1 MDNHITLLLPKFQG
15 PSWRGGRK
23 GTKACKI
30 QRLGR
35 MGAKH
40 SFLYI
45 IRCSEVHLR
54 FPGDLLATRL
64 SGHFFLLPVL
74 THLKSK
80 FYLQG
85 WNFFFYWAIMIQFF
99 KMLNL
104 CDRGPYIY
112 GLTGYQLLPARSCW
126 VWRHSIAIQVL
137 FKEAKKVGGRSE
149 SAFNSKLLVM

>member
-1 MDNHITLLLPKFQG
+1 
-15 PSWRGGRK
+15 
-23 GTKACKI
+23 
-30 QRLGR
+30 

-85 WNFFFYWAIMIQFF
+85 WNFFFFIE
-99 KMLNL
+99 
-104 CDRGPYIY
+104 
-112 GLTGYQLLPARSCW
+112 QL
-126 VWRHSIAIQVL
+126 
-137 FKEAKKVGGRSE
+137 
-149 SAFNSKLLVM
+149 